1 MKNMIFTVML
11 LAFAILFAGC
21 DKAKAQEA
29 AKNTKNQSKN
39 PTPEAVLII
48 DEVAYVDGC
57 NNCDCVEEGVCA
69 CETKADCA
77 CCRKNM
83 KKAPAEMQKKCK
95 EMKKTQAKTTAC
107 CDDSKKDGK
116 ETACCDDSKKDG
128 KDTACND
135 DSQKDEKTEAKNRK

>member
-57 NNCDCVEEGVCA
+57 KGCECVEEDVCV
-69 CETKADCA
+69 CEAKADCE
-77 CCRKNM
+77 CCRKNL
-83 KKAPAEMQKKCK
+83 KKVPAEMQKKCK
-95 EMKKTQAKTTAC
+95 ELKQEHAKKIADCKDC
-107 CDDSKKDGK
+107 KKG
-116 ETACCDDSKKDG
+116 EG
-128 KDTACND
+128 DTACNN
-135 DSQKDEKTEAKNRK
+135 EKKGEGDTAKK